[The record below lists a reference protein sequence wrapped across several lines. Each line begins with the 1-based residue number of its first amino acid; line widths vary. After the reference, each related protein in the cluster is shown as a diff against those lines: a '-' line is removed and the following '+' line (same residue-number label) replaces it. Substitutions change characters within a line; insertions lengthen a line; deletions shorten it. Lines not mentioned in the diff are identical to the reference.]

1 MIPNFSRD
9 SSLLRDSRQLKIE
22 RGKREKIHITF
33 AGPEIWGGGQVQADG
48 EGCEGDCER
57 SPNGALVE
65 GCEGDCER
73 SPKDAMRL
81 RFGEDFGL

>member
-1 MIPNFSRD
+1 MSHFCVIPHFCVNPGD
-9 SSLLRDSRQLKIE
+9 SKSNGE
-22 RGKREKIHITF
+22 KRREIRHHICR
-33 AGPEIWGGGQVQADG
+33 PEIWGDGQEQADG

>member
-1 MIPNFSRD
+1 MIPGNSK
-9 SSLLRDSRQLKIE
+9 SNGE
-22 RGKREKIHITF
+22 KRRETIYHICR
-33 AGPEIWGGGQVQADG
+33 PEIWGGGQVQADG

-57 SPNGALVE
+57 SPNGALAE